1 MDNSLENVFDALGFS
16 DGENVDM
23 LRPVREP
30 CAPIGRA
37 SHRHSSDYPDPTD
50 MLYSDEESMH
60 FDTPNPYHK
69 GRLLCMM
76 TLTVKKR
83 AISPL
88 VVWGTPRV
96 GLNYPKVV

>member
-1 MDNSLENVFDALGFS
+1 MCYRMRHFKMDNSLENVFDALGFS

-50 MLYSDEESMH
+50 MLYSDEESCTLIPQTL
-60 FDTPNPYHK
+60 FTRK
-69 GRLLCMM
+69 GLY
-76 TLTVKKR
+76 V
-83 AISPL
+83 
-88 VVWGTPRV
+88 
-96 GLNYPKVV
+96 